1 MTDEIALQL
10 KAELELSHKEIKDLH
25 LSFETQVGELKSEV
39 NFLKEKLMSQQEM
52 LQIAVEFADK
62 LGKELKNLKK
72 RVDSGNF
79 QSIH

>member
-1 MTDEIALQL
+1 MTDEIALAL
-10 KAELELSHKEIKDLH
+10 KAELELSQKEIRELH
-25 LSFETQVGELKSEV
+25 TSFDKQVGELKLEV
-39 NFLKEKLMSQQEM
+39 NFLKEKLMSQQDM
-52 LQIAVEFADK
+52 LQIAVDYADK